1 MKRLAKV
8 ERAIEEK
15 LKKQAKRY
23 NKSYQGEMVHFDTK
37 RLPLLQ
43 NQKVTDPRDYL
54 FIAIDDFSRELYT
67 AILPD
72 RTVASAAKFLLHDV
86 IDCCP
91 YTVEC
96 AYSDNG
102 AEYRGNAG
110 HPFGLA
116 CVQNNI
122 EQKFTRIAR
131 PQTNGKAERVI
142 RTLMEMWHDKIPFQD
157 TEHRRK
163 ELCRFVNFYN
173 TVKPHKSLKGDT
185 PFEVLQASFSI
196 CDVNNPT
203 FSHCRIFNCCF
214 GTPKLKRNSHSF
226 KNKSN
231 DFWSI
236 PLYFRKT
243 RFVGFQKFSMLL

>member
-1 MKRLAKV
+1 MAAPHTLVPQKSTNNRFKQAKYGMKRLAKV

-102 AEYRGNAG
+102 VEYRGNAG

-116 CVQNNI
+116 CVQNDI
-122 EQKFTRIAR
+122 EQKFTRI
-131 PQTNGKAERVI
+131 
-142 RTLMEMWHDKIPFQD
+142 
-157 TEHRRK
+157 
-163 ELCRFVNFYN
+163 FVNFDN
-173 TVKPHKSLKGDT
+173 TVKPHTSLKGDT
-185 PFEVLQASFSI
+185 PFEVLQTSCSI
-196 CDVNNPT
+196 CGVNNPV
-203 FSHCRIFNCCF
+203 
-214 GTPKLKRNSHSF
+214 NS
-226 KNKSN
+226 
-231 DFWSI
+231 
-236 PLYFRKT
+236 YT
-243 RFVGFQKFSMLL
+243 